1 MQEITEMQREM
12 MKKYH
17 LNALVTMTPE
27 NITYITGAYIPTQV
41 TVRSRKVIHIITEKS
56 DPIVIVVNIEEPIMR
71 AQSWMGEKR
80 IISYNE
86 FTQNPIMI
94 AIDKL
99 KEFGMEAMRIG
110 FELSYLSAIDM
121 RLLEKEL
128 PHAEIVN
135 ADTLFEE
142 MRFIKMDFEIERI
155 KEFGSHI
162 EDVIYNAFANVCAG
176 MTEKDIY
183 RFIVNGFN
191 DIAKGDK
198 LAMPMVGSG
207 WRSCLLN
214 GEPTDKI
221 LEEGDVVRVDVMGT
235 KKNYYCD
242 CCRTAVVG
250 TPAERHVNI
259 YEKLVKAHDDAIAKI
274 RPGVDTT
281 EIYDS
286 FSNQFSSYGFEP
298 VAFLGHG
305 LGLTLHEE
313 PYINTFKNTILQKN
327 MVLCVEPIHVID
339 GECGYQLEN
348 EVLVTADG
356 HAMITG
362 KKYPYQQL
370 AVIRAD

>member
-99 KEFGMEAMRIG
+99 KEFGMETMRIG

-135 ADTLFEE
+135 ADALFEE

-183 RFIVNGFN
+183 CFIANGFN

-207 WRSCLLN
+207 
-214 GEPTDKI
+214 
-221 LEEGDVVRVDVMGT
+221 
-235 KKNYYCD
+235 
-242 CCRTAVVG
+242 
-250 TPAERHVNI
+250 
-259 YEKLVKAHDDAIAKI
+259 
-274 RPGVDTT
+274 
-281 EIYDS
+281 
-286 FSNQFSSYGFEP
+286 
-298 VAFLGHG
+298 
-305 LGLTLHEE
+305 
-313 PYINTFKNTILQKN
+313 
-327 MVLCVEPIHVID
+327 
-339 GECGYQLEN
+339 
-348 EVLVTADG
+348 
-356 HAMITG
+356 
-362 KKYPYQQL
+362 
-370 AVIRAD
+370 